1 MTVAQ
6 IKATALRVSL
16 FVVGFVIGMGLFLL
30 ASLVVAALGY
40 GGGYALY
47 NGYFLVIALWLIAAA
62 VTYFLTKSWAPG
74 KRVNLAVF
82 LVGTVALSLLGGLHV
97 LIATP
102 QYLIFWPR

>member
-1 MTVAQ
+1 MGVAQ

-16 FVVGFVIGMGLFLL
+16 FVVGFVVGMGLFLL

-40 GGGYALY
+40 DGGYALY
-47 NGYFLVIALWLIAAA
+47 NGYFLVIALWLIAAV
-62 VTYFLTKSWAPG
+62 VTYFLTKSWVPG

-82 LVGTVALSLLGGLHV
+82 LLGTVALSLLGGLHV
-97 LIATP
+97 FITTP